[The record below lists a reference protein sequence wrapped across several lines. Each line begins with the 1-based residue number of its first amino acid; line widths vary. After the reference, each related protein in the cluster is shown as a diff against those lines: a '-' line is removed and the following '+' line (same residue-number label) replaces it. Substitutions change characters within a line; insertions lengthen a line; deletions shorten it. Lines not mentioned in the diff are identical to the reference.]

1 MKRMEFAPRM
11 MKFMLK
17 NAGDPCA
24 YGEYGCA
31 RAGAR
36 RAGSGA
42 RFGVNVMN
50 LYPKMMNL
58 YLEMVGFCAENDGFC
73 AGDRGDQGDA
83 GRGMSALL
91 CAIVQLQGGQDIRC
105 SCSWLRVR
113 RLIAIVIA
121 NHGH

>member
-11 MKFMLK
+11 MEFMLK

-73 AGDRGDQGDA
+73 AGDRSDQGDA
-83 GRGMSALL
+83 RLVGGWLGRWQATPQPGPEPA
-91 CAIVQLQGGQDIRC
+91 
-105 SCSWLRVR
+105 
-113 RLIAIVIA
+113 
-121 NHGH
+121 